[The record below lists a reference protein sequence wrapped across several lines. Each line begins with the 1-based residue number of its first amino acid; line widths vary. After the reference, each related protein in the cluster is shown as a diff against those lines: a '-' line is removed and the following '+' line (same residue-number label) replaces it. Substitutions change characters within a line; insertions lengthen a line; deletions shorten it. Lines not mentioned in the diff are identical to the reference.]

1 MNGGIRSQLAR
12 VFGEERADALLVR
25 YHARVDGPPRR
36 SRLRH

>member
-12 VFGEERADALLVR
+12 VFGEERAD
-25 YHARVDGPPRR
+25 YHVRVDGPPRR